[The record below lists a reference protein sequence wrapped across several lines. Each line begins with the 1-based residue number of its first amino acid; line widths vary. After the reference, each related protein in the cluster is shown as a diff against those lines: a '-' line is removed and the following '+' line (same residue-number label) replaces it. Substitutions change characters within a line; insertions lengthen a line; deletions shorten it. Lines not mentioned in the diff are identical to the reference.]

1 MKKAFTMLELV
12 FVIVV
17 VGILSYFA
25 ASGFQRNPL
34 REAADQVVS
43 HIRYTQ
49 HLAMEDDRFF
59 DPKITSPNYW
69 PESQWQI
76 SFSKNDNFADN
87 MPAYLIF
94 RDLDNDGIVD
104 ISANPL
110 HDEIAKDP
118 ANSSNY
124 LTGGVTGY
132 SSLDIRTNSFK
143 GTEALNLGKKY
154 GITDFN
160 LTSTCSSGTKI
171 AFDYLGRP
179 IRGPL
184 TTFNSTPYPTGRL
197 IVNDCNI
204 TLISSTR
211 NITITIQPETGYTY
225 ISSQNY

>member
-17 VGILSYFA
+17 VGILSYIA
-25 ASGFQRNPL
+25 ASSFQRNPL
-34 REAADQVVS
+34 REAADQLVS

-49 HLAMEDDRFF
+49 HLAMQDDRFM
-59 DPKITSPNYW
+59 DPKIVSPNNW
-69 PESQWQI
+69 SESQWQI
-76 SFSKNDNFADN
+76 SFSKNDNFANN

-94 RDLDNDGIVD
+94 RDLDNDGTVD
-104 ISANPL
+104 ISNNPL
-110 HDEIAKDP
+110 RDEIARDP
-118 ANSSNY
+118 LDTSNY

-132 SSLDIRTNSFK
+132 SALDIRTNTFR
-143 GTEALNLGKKY
+143 GTPSLNLGKEY

-184 TTFNSTPYPTGRL
+184 TSFNSTPYPIGRL
-197 IVNDCNI
+197 VINDCNI
-204 TLISSTR
+204 TLISNTR
-211 NITITIQPETGYTY
+211 NITITIKPETGYTF